1 MKQNLIRVIV
11 LASVLAFVAGS
22 AITFALLQWTRRI
35 PSMATLKTVGVGVYE
50 DPACT
55 VEVTQIDWGIL
66 EPGDTATFDAYIK
79 NLSNV
84 PITLTMR
91 TEDWSPAKASDFIS
105 VSWDYDGTKIP
116 VDSSIPVTLTLD
128 VDAATS
134 GIESFSFTIVIIGS
148 G

>member
-1 MKQNLIRVIV
+1 MEKNLIRVIV
-11 LASVLAFVAGS
+11 LVSVFAFVAGA
-22 AITFALLQWTRRI
+22 AITFAVMHWTRRI
-35 PSMATLKTVGVGVYE
+35 PSIATLKTVGVGVYE

-55 VEVTQIDWGIL
+55 VIVTQIDWGIL

-84 PITLTMR
+84 PITLTIH
-91 TEDWSPAKASDFIS
+91 TEDWSPANASNFIS
-105 VSWDYDGTKIP
+105 LSWDYDGTRIP
-116 VDSSIPVTLTLD
+116 VDSSIPVTFALN

-134 GIESFSFTIVIIGS
+134 GIESFSFTIVIVGS

>member
-22 AITFALLQWTRRI
+22 VLTFALTQWTRRI
-35 PSMATLKTVGVGVYE
+35 PSTASLKVVGVGVYE
-50 DPACT
+50 DAACT
-55 VEVTQIDWGIL
+55 ISVTQINWGIL
-66 EPGDTATFDAYIK
+66 EPGDTATFAAYIK

-84 PITLTMR
+84 PITLTLQ
-91 TEDWSPAKASDFIS
+91 TEDWSPTNASNFITL
-105 VSWDYDGTKIP
+105 SWDYDGSKIP
-116 VDSSIPVTLTLD
+116 VDSSIPVTLTLN

>member
-22 AITFALLQWTRRI
+22 VLTFALTQWRRRI
-35 PSMATLKTVGVGVYE
+35 PSLATLKTVGVGVYE
-50 DPACT
+50 DAACT
-55 VEVTQIDWGIL
+55 VSVVQIDWGIL

-84 PITLTMR
+84 PITLTLQ
-91 TEDWSPAKASDFIS
+91 TEDWSPANASNFIS
-105 VSWDYDGTKIP
+105 LSWDYDGTKIP
-116 VDSSIPVTLTLD
+116 VDSSIPATLTLD

>member
-22 AITFALLQWTRRI
+22 AITFALMQWTRRI
-35 PSMATLKTVGVGVYE
+35 PSIATLKVVGVGVYE
-50 DPACT
+50 DAACT

-66 EPGDTATFDAYIK
+66 EPGDTVTVEGYIK

-84 PITLTMR
+84 PITMTLQ
-91 TEDWSPAKASDFIS
+91 TEDWSPVNASNFIS
-105 VSWDYDGTKIP
+105 LSWDYDGSKIP

-134 GIESFSFTIVIIGS
+134 GISSFSFTIVIIGS